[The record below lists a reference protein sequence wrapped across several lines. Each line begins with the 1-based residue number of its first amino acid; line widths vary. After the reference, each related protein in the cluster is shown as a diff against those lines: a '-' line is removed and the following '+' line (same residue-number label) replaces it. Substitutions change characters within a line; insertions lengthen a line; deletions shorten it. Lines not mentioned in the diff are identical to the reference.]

1 MKAWKELTQY
11 STAVAALTSG
21 IALAFLQYFDA
32 GDLTSGVLGYVAQVL
47 VYAGSIFGVNIYWNG
62 KNKESMAM
70 MDARYNA
77 LKREIEDDRNN
88 TNVVSKSSK

>member
-21 IALAFLQYFDA
+21 IALAFLQYFDS

-77 LKREIEDDRNN
+77 LKREIEDDRN
-88 TNVVSKSSK
+88 TNMVGRSSK

>member
-21 IALAFLQYFDA
+21 IALAFLQYFDS

>member
-21 IALAFLQYFDA
+21 IALAFLQYFDS

-62 KNKESMAM
+62 KNKESMAI

-77 LKREIEDDRNN
+77 LKREIEDDRN
-88 TNVVSKSSK
+88 TNMVGRSSR